1 MLNVTEVIGAF
12 GGYRE
17 AQRLLG
23 VSRAALAEWETKGI
37 PAKRWEHLA
46 RVATLIERPD
56 ITVDVVRAALP
67 VPARTGLA
75 AA

>member
-1 MLNVTEVIGAF
+1 MLNVTEIISAF

-23 VSRAALAEWETKGI
+23 VSRAALAEWEVKGI
-37 PAKRWEHLA
+37 PAKRWEHLSNIA
-46 RVATLIERPD
+46 GLIGRND
-56 ITVDVVRAALP
+56 ITVDVVREAAP
-67 VPARTGLA
+67 PRAQA